1 MVRVLATALA
11 VISLATLCRIYY
23 PIRAHCGFLNSI
35 PLGVFTRVASS
46 VARGVR
52 YVEPQ
57 PPSRTDP
64 GLIYDFVRKT
74 ICENPANVSS
84 PVTQLVNKR
93 INQETID

>member
-64 GLIYDFVRKT
+64 GFDIRFCK
-74 ICENPANVSS
+74 END
-84 PVTQLVNKR
+84 L
-93 INQETID
+93 